1 MREKDSYLKYYRR
14 LELSLNNIRLSIP
27 TTIKQG
33 ADLRLALREL
43 KTEETYSKK
52 EIIKFR
58 QIIDIQTLEYLKQD
72 KTGKEETEILEEQL
86 TLNNQLEE
94 ELEKLKK
101 EATASSRN
109 LESVQVERELK
120 QREVIRSAARVRV
133 IKNDNI
139 TKDIEILDV
148 SKRYNETSGRVKEFL
163 TLYEFVKNERNKYL
177 NQIHSSSQRVTEM
190 KEKIKILTNE
200 IEILRNEI
208 SIKDRELSK
217 KKQKNTANFALRDS
231 LRNEANKLMIQY
243 REKRAHIEH
252 CISRIETL
260 NANINSAEEDMLHLK
275 ARYEQNVRDRNMAG
289 VHLLDRND
297 ELCILYERINVQQEI
312 MARGEEALNEKE
324 DELRRFNIILL
335 EFKRKIELEKQKI
348 PKLTELAQKIKE
360 EEEKK
365 NALDLSMLKLGE
377 QMENPDD
384 SKRCRNL
391 GGEDP
396 SQDQLA
402 KKIERLEAFLAT
414 QEVENINLGKNIG
427 ERFDFGR
434 SYMFD

>member
-1 MREKDSYLKYYRR
+1 V
-14 LELSLNNIRLSIP
+14 NNIKLSIP

-33 ADLRLALREL
+33 ADLRQILREL
-43 KTEETYSKK
+43 KTEESYSKK
-52 EIIKFR
+52 EIIKLR
-58 QIIDIQTLEYLKQD
+58 QNIYIQTFEYLKQY
-72 KTGKEETEILEEQL
+72 KTGKDETEILEEQL

-101 EATASSRN
+101 EAGASTRN
-109 LESVQVERELK
+109 LESMQLEKELK
-120 QREVIRSAARVRV
+120 QRELIRTAARVRV
-133 IKNDNI
+133 IKNDNT
-139 TKDIEILDV
+139 TKDIDIMDA
-148 SKRYNETSGRVKEFL
+148 SKQHNETSVRVKEFL
-163 TLYEFVKNERNKYL
+163 ALYELVKNERNKYL

-190 KEKIKILTNE
+190 KEKIKILSNE

-208 SIKDRELSK
+208 SIKDRELAK

-243 REKRAHIEH
+243 REKRVHIEH

-260 NANINSAEEDMLHLK
+260 NANISSAEEDMLHLK
-275 ARYEQNVRDRNMAG
+275 ARYEQNVKDRNMAG

-312 MARGEEALNEKE
+312 MAKGEEALNEKE
-324 DELRRFNIILL
+324 DDLRRFNILL
-335 EFKRKIELEKQKI
+335 IEFKRKVELEKQKI
-348 PKLTELAQKIKE
+348 PKLTELARKISE

-365 NALDLSMLKLGE
+365 TLLDLSMTKLGE

-384 SKRCRNL
+384 PKRCRNL
-391 GGEDP
+391 GGVDP
-396 SQDQLA
+396 TQDQLS

-414 QEVENINLGKNIG
+414 QEVEFINAGKNIG

-434 SYMFD
+434 SHLFD